1 MRDKA
6 FLTARLGADPKSH
19 VPWVCPVLSYPT
31 GGRTVLLGG
40 QDRDPPSS
48 DTYSGAVL
56 GNAPGELKKPFFS
69 KPNTKVTFMGLKIE
83 LSYDRG
89 EGAMTLALEKA
100 VMSSY
105 GRRQKRNTWARNGPD
120 RSPKL
125 VINEPLNSG
134 MWI

>member
-1 MRDKA
+1 M
-6 FLTARLGADPKSH
+6 
-19 VPWVCPVLSYPT
+19 
-31 GGRTVLLGG
+31 LLGG

-48 DTYSGAVL
+48 DTYSEAVL

-69 KPNTKVTFMGLKIE
+69 KPNTKVTFMGLKTK

-89 EGAMTLALEKA
+89 EEGMMLALEKT

-120 RSPKL
+120 LHFTVLKGADNYFHWNPERTEIPNFPT
-125 VINEPLNSG
+125 VQEGN
-134 MWI
+134 